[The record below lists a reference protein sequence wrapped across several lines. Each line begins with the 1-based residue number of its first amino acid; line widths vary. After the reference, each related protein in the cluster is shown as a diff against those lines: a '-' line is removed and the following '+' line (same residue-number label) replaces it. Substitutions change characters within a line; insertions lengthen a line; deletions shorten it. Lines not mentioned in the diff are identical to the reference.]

1 MHHTL
6 TGIRPTFLH
15 PSSFPPSSFSQGAT
29 SHALG
34 KQTPTEPFQKNSM
47 KSKLFGNKPTPST
60 QAPQQDTPT
69 CTTPSGIH
77 PTLLASFLLSAFL
90 LSSRHHFPC
99 SWQTNTNTAISEKL
113 NEKQTLWQQTHPF
126 HTGTP
131 TDTPTQGTPT
141 HAPTGTLQHAPPQ
154 HKASQQDTPACTTP
168 SQASAPPFFHP
179 LPPFLKAPLPM
190 LLANK
195 HQHSHFK
202 KV

>member
-47 KSKLFGNKPTPST
+47 KSKLFGNTPPHT
-60 QAPQQDTPT
+60 GTPT
-69 CTTPSGIH
+69 GHSNTRHPNKTPACTTPSQ
-77 PTLLASFLLSAFL
+77 ASAPPSCILPSFTPFL

-99 SWQTNTNTAISEKL
+99 SWQTNSLATNPPPPHR
-113 NEKQTLWQQTHPF
+113 HPNR
-126 HTGTP
+126 HP
-131 TDTPTQGTPT
+131 NRTQ
-141 HAPTGTLQHAPPQ
+141 
-154 HKASQQDTPACTTP
+154 ACTTP
-168 SQASAPPFFHP
+168 SKQAYPPRP
-179 LPPFLKAPLPM
+179 SCILPSFPFLLFLKAPLPM
-190 LLANK
+190 LLARR